1 MLVAAVDSD
10 SIVYACGFAAQKTW
24 YYVYEVGIFDSIKD
38 AKEAA
43 EKSGAKQI
51 FKSVEPEPI
60 ENCLHSVKLQ
70 LQKAHK
76 AVEERFGRKA
86 ELRVF
91 LTGSGNFRDRI
102 ATIRPYKGN
111 RTADKPVHMAAIRDY
126 MVRQWGAQVIWGYEA
141 DDEVSILQT
150 ELGDDCVVCGIDK
163 DLLQV
168 PGWHYVPEKGFK
180 KVSASEGLLRFYAQV
195 LSGDTTDNVP
205 GCYKVGRKIAVDRVK
220 ACGAKPD
227 KLWELAVDSYTAS
240 IVQYGVDACGYED
253 PEAAALET
261 ARLVWMLRYRP
272 QWNFETGMLAEQH
285 LWSPDWDLE
294 VK

>member
-1 MLVAAVDSD
+1 MALVAAFDADSV
-10 SIVYACGFAAQKTW
+10 VYACGFAAQKTW
-24 YYVYEVGIFDSIKD
+24 YYVYEGGFFDSSKD
-38 AKEAA
+38 AKAEA
-43 EKSGAKQI
+43 ERTGAKQI
-51 FKSVEPEPI
+51 FKAVEPEPI

-111 RTADKPVHMAAIRDY
+111 RTADKPVHMAAIREY
-126 MVRQWGAQVIWGYEA
+126 LVRQWGAQVVWGYEA

-180 KVSASEGLLRFYAQV
+180 KVSKNEGLLRFYAQV
-195 LSGDTTDNVP
+195 LSGDQTDNVP
-205 GCYKVGRKIAVDRVK
+205 GCYKVGRKTAVDLVK
-220 ACGAKPD
+220 KAGARPD
-227 KLWELAVDSYTAS
+227 ALWALAVEAYTAS

-261 ARLVWMLRYRP
+261 ARLVYMLRERP
-272 QWNFETGMLAEQH
+272 RWDEKTGMLAAAC
-285 LWSPDWDLE
+285 LWSPRE
-294 VK
+294 

>member
-1 MLVAAVDSD
+1 MLVAAFDADSVAY
-10 SIVYACGFAAQKTW
+10 SCGFAAQKTW
-24 YYVYEVGIFDSIKD
+24 YHLDGVGVTDDGKKARGWS
-38 AKEAA
+38 E
-43 EKSGAKQI
+43 ERGGQMI
-51 FKSVEPEPI
+51 FKAVEPEPI

-111 RTADKPVHMAAIRDY
+111 RTADKPVHMQAIREY

-180 KVSASEGLLRFYAQV
+180 RVSASEGLLRFYAQV

-205 GCYKVGRKIAVDRVK
+205 GCYKVGRKTAVELVK
-220 ACGAKPD
+220 KAGPRPD
-227 KLWELAVDSYTAS
+227 ALWALAVDAYTAS

-261 ARLVWMLRYRP
+261 ARLVYMLRERP
-272 QWNFETGMLAEQH
+272 RWDATTGMLAAGC
-285 LWSPDWDLE
+285 LWSP
-294 VK
+294 K

>member
-1 MLVAAVDSD
+1 MSLVAAFDADSV
-10 SIVYACGFAAQKTW
+10 VYACGFAAQKTW
-24 YYVYEVGIFDSIKD
+24 YYVYEVGIFDSVKD

-43 EKSGAKQI
+43 EKRGAKHI
-51 FKSVEPEPI
+51 FKAVEPEPI

-91 LTGSGNFRDRI
+91 LTGSGNFRDRL

-163 DLLQV
+163 DLLGT

-180 KVSASEGLLRFYAQV
+180 KVGEREALMRLYAQI
-195 LSGDTTDNVP
+195 LAGDSTDNIP
-205 GCYKVGRKIAVDRVK
+205 GCYKLGRKGAIKLVK
-220 ACGAKPD
+220 ECGGSDEDA
-227 KLWELAVDSYTAS
+227 LWHLALHAYTAS
-240 IVQYGVDACGYED
+240 IVQHGVDACGYAD

-261 ARLVWMLRYRP
+261 ARLVYLLRERP
-272 QWNFETGMLAEQH
+272 RWNPDTGMLAEEC
-285 LWSPDWDLE
+285 LWKPPAAR
-294 VK
+294 